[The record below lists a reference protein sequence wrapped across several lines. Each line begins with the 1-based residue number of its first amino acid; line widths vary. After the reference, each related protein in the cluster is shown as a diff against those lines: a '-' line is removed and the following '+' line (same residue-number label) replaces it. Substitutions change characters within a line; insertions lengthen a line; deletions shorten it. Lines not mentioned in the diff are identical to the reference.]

1 MRTPRPLQSLL
12 VATALLPT
20 AAFAAPVE
28 MVFHGTPDL
37 GAVQA
42 ATPVLWQVE
51 STPCE
56 ANDGGSPSQ
65 FILDP
70 GCAIRSNDPGALFF
84 TDTDLNLLPLLPLG
98 TDLGNGIPATLDSD
112 GTTATLTIA
121 GAIWGP
127 LVKQNADSP
136 GLVTVDALSV
146 TDFVTTIDVASGAV
160 TSYEWQGSITTALGA
175 GTLSVMLEG
184 SSERFYAAE
193 ALGGPGADGAVVWI
207 CGSGGFLAQPTNDPN
222 GDPGSFGTCPSNET
236 NPSPTVSSASFD
248 PVTGTLYANA
258 SSATTAFTPRAWA
271 PLDGRIS
278 LPVPE
283 PGPIGAGLAAACAL
297 LGLARSLR
305 RNREEIDPIRPEST
319 S

>member
-1 MRTPRPLQSLL
+1 MRTPPSLRSLL
-12 VATALLPT
+12 VMTALLPT
-20 AAFAAPVE
+20 AAIAAPVE
-28 MVFHGTPDL
+28 TTFHGAPDL
-37 GAVQA
+37 AAVQT

-70 GCAIRSNDPGALFF
+70 GCAVRSNDPGALFF
-84 TDTDLNLLPLLPLG
+84 TDTDLNLLPLLPVG
-98 TDLGNGIPATLDSD
+98 TDLGDGIPATLDSD

-146 TDFVTTIDVASGAV
+146 TDFVATIDVASGLV
-160 TSYEWQGSITTALGA
+160 TGYEWSGSITTALGA
-175 GTLSVMLEG
+175 GTLSVALEG
-184 SSERFYAAE
+184 ASERFYSAE
-193 ALGGPGADGAVVWI
+193 ALGGAGADGAVVWI
-207 CGSGGFLAQPTNDPN
+207 CGSGGFLAQPTNNPN
-222 GDPGSFGTCPSNET
+222 GDPGSLGTCPSNDT
-236 NPSPTVSSASFD
+236 NPSPTVSNAAFD
-248 PVTGTLYANA
+248 AVNGTLYANA

-278 LPVPE
+278 LPAPE
-283 PGPIGAGLAAACAL
+283 PGSLGAGLAAASAL
-297 LGLARSLR
+297 LGLARSPR
-305 RNREEIDPIRPEST
+305 RNP
-319 S
+319 

>member
-1 MRTPRPLQSLL
+1 VRTPRALRPLLL
-12 VATALLPT
+12 AAACLPIAAL
-20 AAFAAPVE
+20 AAPVQT
-28 MVFHGTPDL
+28 VFHGAPDL
-37 GAVQA
+37 SAVQT

-56 ANDGGSPSQ
+56 ANDGGAPSQ

-70 GCAIRSNDPGALFF
+70 GCAVRSNDAGALFF

-121 GAIWGP
+121 GPIWGP

-146 TDFVTTIDVASGAV
+146 TDFVVTIDVASGLT
-160 TSYEWQGSITTALGA
+160 TSYDWQGSITTALGA

-184 SSERFYAAE
+184 ASERFYSAE
-193 ALGGPGADGAVVWI
+193 AVGGAAADGAVVWI
-207 CGSGGFLAQPTNDPN
+207 CGSGGFLAQPTNNPN
-222 GDPGSFGTCPSNET
+222 GDPGSFGTCPSNDT
-236 NPSPTVSSASFD
+236 NPSPTVSNAAFD
-248 PVTGTLYANA
+248 PVSGTLYANA

-278 LPVPE
+278 LPTPE
-283 PGPIGAGLAAACAL
+283 PGALGAGLAAASGL
-297 LGLARSLR
+297 LGLARHPRGR
-305 RNREEIDPIRPEST
+305 RRGAV
-319 S
+319 